1 MADLSECFA
10 EETVTSVRAVIPP
23 LPDDGIP
30 TTMEVVRAVQVIH
43 EAYMKNCAAAHAIE
57 LEATRHR
64 LYLKPRPS
72 SLDL

>member
-10 EETVTSVRAVIPP
+10 EETVTPVKGVVSP

-30 TTMEVVRAVQVIH
+30 TTMEIVRAVKVIH
-43 EAYMKNCAAAHAIE
+43 DAYMKNCFAAHTAE
-57 LEATRHR
+57 LEETRRR
-64 LYLKPRPS
+64 LYLKPHPS